1 MRDIINKKEEV
12 LDTDLTLALQE
23 TEKSKIML
31 RFQTEGQYDE

>member
-1 MRDIINKKEEV
+1 MRDIINKREEV

-31 RFQTEGQYDE
+31 RFQN